1 MRVAR
6 LLLGWFCLAPL
17 AAAVGWS
24 DVRGTLLK
32 VKSTVKTGFKHLVR
46 SENKERL
53 KEFLGIDRC
62 LYVPNPAQAVRDEL
76 TRNLRAQNHAINATV
91 DAIRSWEFSRNSK
104 SATPL
109 VLALTG
115 PTGAGK
121 TETSNLIAEALFV
134 RKEVLGGRSQSQG
147 LLLFRGEDFTD
158 TVHKPLQEYHRRIKS
173 ELAAHLKKC
182 SGRAVVVFD
191 EVQKVIPGTLDV
203 LDEAMSDRPVLTHAT
218 AGGVQEKYDCS
229 QVIFI
234 LVSDIGVSSIMEVM
248 DGAAA
253 RAAVEQ
259 SRLRAAVKKAL
270 DAQWQR
276 LQFGKAIS
284 EVVAFLP
291 FEPADIEEI
300 VQLKFEQLAKEH
312 RGKYWRDLVGSDG
325 LFRHLAS
332 DKELYGKRPAV
343 GKDGRRY
350 TRFLAKYGARNVVNG
365 GPLQRLKAKLMSA
378 IDLSADEDG
387 VYGVGESFRSVCG
400 GVAARRP
407 RTRPPAPA
415 TLAAT
420 AHLALFALSL
430 PLSLS
435 LTDGP
440 HRTRCAHSGPGRAGP
455 CDLPQEDLRAGT

>member
-1 MRVAR
+1 
-6 LLLGWFCLAPL
+6 
-17 AAAVGWS
+17 
-24 DVRGTLLK
+24 
-32 VKSTVKTGFKHLVR
+32 VKSTVKTGLKHLVR
-46 SENKERL
+46 VRPENKERL
-53 KEFLGIDRC
+53 EEFFGINRC

-91 DAIRSWEFSRNSK
+91 EAIRSWEFSRNSK

-158 TVHKPLQEYHRRIKS
+158 TVHKPLMEYHRRIKS

-218 AGGVQEKYDCS
+218 AGGVQEKHDCS
-229 QVIFI
+229 EVIFI
-234 LVSDIGVSSIMEVM
+234 LVSDIGVDSIMQVM

-300 VQLKFEQLAKEH
+300 VQLKFEQLAEEH
-312 RGKYWRDLVGSDG
+312 RGRYWRDLVGSDG

-332 DKELYGKRPAV
+332 DKELYGKRPTV

-400 GVAARRP
+400 GVAARA
-407 RTRPPAPA
+407 RPPARPPVHPPA
-415 TLAAT
+415 RPPAAAAT
-420 AHLALFALSL
+420 THLALFALSL
-430 PLSLS
+430 PRSLS

-440 HRTRCAHSGPGRAGP
+440 HRTHCAHSGPGRAGP
-455 CDLPQEDLRAGT
+455 RDLPQEDLRAGT